1 MEMIRNNRIDICAII
16 KTKEAIQHRIVDAV
30 EVYLNQL
37 KSLAKN
43 QLSNR
48 IRVKCVFFLIN
59 FMFTN

>member
-1 MEMIRNNRIDICAII
+1 MIRNNRIDICAII

-37 KSLAKN
+37 KSLAK
-43 QLSNR
+43 SNR
-48 IRVKCVFFLIN
+48 IRVKCGLFLIN